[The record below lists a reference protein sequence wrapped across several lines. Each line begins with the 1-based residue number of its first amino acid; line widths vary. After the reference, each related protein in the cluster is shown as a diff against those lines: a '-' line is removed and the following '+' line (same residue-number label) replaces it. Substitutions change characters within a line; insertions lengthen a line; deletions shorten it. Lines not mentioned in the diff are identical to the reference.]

1 MPLVGIRDNGRRD
14 VHHGVMVAADAHG
27 DLRTQRVP
35 ARLITGVVM
44 VTVAATGAGVAS
56 VWPHHLHHATAV
68 RLDRAHGDDRVA
80 LILLLALGLV
90 ALSAAVRAL
99 LGIVAGVAII
109 ATFSLP
115 ALLDGRDP
123 VVVAIVTSV
132 AILVISLS
140 LARGFRATT
149 AIAIVGSAAG
159 VVVAAALARASVVV
173 LHVRAASVVDAPRH
187 LAGTRIDV
195 EGLLLA
201 AMVVGAVGA
210 LHAVALAQV
219 DAAVDV
225 RLHALEPLSRRDAL
239 VGALRRGSE
248 RTGTA
253 MRGLAF
259 AYVGAALPVLLL
271 LSAAGP
277 SLARVVRTDLVTVE
291 LVRSLVG
298 LVGLAATAPLTAL
311 VATLVLHGATFET
324 SHEDPRRY
332 RNRHERHLWEQAA
345 AAEPVLP
352 DRPDRAL

>member
-1 MPLVGIRDNGRRD
+1 MPPAGIRDPARRD
-14 VHHGVMVAADAHG
+14 VHDGGMVAADAHS
-27 DLRTQRVP
+27 DLRARSVP
-35 ARLITGVVM
+35 ARVITGVV
-44 VTVAATGAGVAS
+44 VVLVLTVAGGAVS
-56 VWPHHLHHATAV
+56 VWPHHLHHATDV
-68 RLDRAHGDDRVA
+68 TLDRAHGDDRVA
-80 LILLLALGLV
+80 LLLVLALALI

-99 LGIVAGVAII
+99 LGIVVGVAIV

-115 ALLDGRDP
+115 ALVDGGDP
-123 VVVAIVTSV
+123 VVVAVVTSV
-132 AILVISLS
+132 AVLLLSLL

-149 AIAIVGSAAG
+149 AIAIVGARAG
-159 VVVAAALARASVVV
+159 VGVAVGLARASVVV
-173 LHVRAASVVDAPRH
+173 LHVRAATVVDPPRH

-201 AMVVGAVGA
+201 AIVIGAIGA

-219 DAAVDV
+219 DAAVQV
-225 RLHALEPLSRRDAL
+225 RRDAPEPLSRRDAL

-259 AYVGAALPVLLL
+259 AYIGAALPVVLLL
-271 LSAAGP
+271 TASGP
-277 SLARVVRTDLVTVE
+277 SLARVTRTDLVTVE

-298 LVGLAATAPLTAL
+298 LAGLAATAPLTAL
-311 VATLVLHGATFET
+311 VAVLVLHGAAFET
-324 SHEDPRRY
+324 SREDPRQY
-332 RNRHERHLWEQAA
+332 RNRHERRLWEQAA